1 MNENFNSIEILNRL
15 NAIKN
20 QQMDDKYSQRVDE
33 IKYKPK
39 ADPGK
44 YPGFIKDISLEKNSM
59 SYLGINDKLTVS
71 YTILKFDENGNV
83 EEVDINKT
91 YWKSNSENSSYYK
104 ALKELLMRD
113 PRKGFILKELLG
125 ITCEVYIEH
134 NESEKGVFANI
145 TSIKRVSLD
154 NSMTSINI

>member
-1 MNENFNSIEILNRL
+1 MNENFNSIDILTRL
-15 NAIKN
+15 KAIKS
-20 QQMDDKYSQRVDE
+20 QQEDDKYCESIVE

-44 YPGFIKDISLEKNSM
+44 YPSITKDVSFEKNAM
-59 SYLGINDKLTVS
+59 SYYKINDKLTIT
-71 YTILKFDENGNV
+71 YTIFKFVESGNV
-83 EEVDINKT
+83 EEIDIKQT

-113 PRKGFILKELLG
+113 PRKGFVLKELLG
-125 ITCEVYIEH
+125 ITCEVDIEH

-145 TSIKRVSLD
+145 TSIKRVSFD
-154 NSMTSINI
+154 NSMTLINI